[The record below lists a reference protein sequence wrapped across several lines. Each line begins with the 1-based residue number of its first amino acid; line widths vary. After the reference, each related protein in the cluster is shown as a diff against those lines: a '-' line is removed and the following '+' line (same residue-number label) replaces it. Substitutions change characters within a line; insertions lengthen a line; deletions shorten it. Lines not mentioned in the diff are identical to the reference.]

1 MNRIIC
7 KGCQN
12 QYSESQKPF
21 FLPCGHNLCA
31 KCISKRIYSER
42 CFFCPFDKTFIK
54 FENCKLDLILLKQS
68 TKKPPNQIPP
78 ASPFNPE
85 KYSTPIPKT
94 PTKSVNFLEPPK
106 NPFIKIS
113 KDETDLQNESI
124 GSINTEHL
132 YPSASEKKTLKPHLL
147 ASTPKQLEVRAKAR
161 KSPRPQDP
169 LKKRKRSKS
178 CKRMKDS
185 TVNYEQVALVTAS
198 VLGGVYF
205 LSNLGASVTKASGSG
220 LMSAV
225 KSTSSFAVKN
235 LMKLVKKD

>member
-68 TKKPPNQIPP
+68 TKKSSTQMPPQ
-78 ASPFNPE
+78 SPFQSE

-106 NPFIKIS
+106 NPFIKNS

-124 GSINTEHL
+124 GSINTEYL
-132 YPSASEKKTLKPHLL
+132 YPSASEKKIAKPNLMT
-147 ASTPKQLEVRAKAR
+147 STPKPLETRSKVRKP
-161 KSPRPQDP
+161 PRAQES

-178 CKRMKDS
+178 CKRVKDS
-185 TVNYEQVALVTAS
+185 TINYEQVALVTAS

-205 LSNLGASVTKASGSG
+205 LSNLGASVTKSSSSG
-220 LMSAV
+220 LMNAV